1 MIRRSR
7 QATRGAAWGCSVEVG
22 QLIAVPVSP
31 GALLGSTTVVRSI
44 NERMLLDH
52 LRSTGPQSRADLAR
66 TTTLSKPTVSLALAN
81 LEAAGL
87 VRPIGLVAGRP
98 GRAALLYEADPT
110 AGYVAG
116 VDIGR
121 DWVRVAVADLAG
133 RVLGR
138 RNGVNRART
147 GPALVAEVRRLA
159 HEAASDAGLQWTD
172 IVHTVLASP
181 GVLDARA
188 GRLDL
193 ASNLPGWGRA
203 GLLSELHEALG
214 DDLVVE
220 NDINLAAIGERTF
233 GKGQDIASFV
243 LLSVGTGTG
252 LGIVIDGELYRGAHG
267 RAGEVAFLPIPDES
281 TGGAE
286 LRVRTRGMFEELAA
300 AEGVVRS
307 AQRLGMTGVTTARQV
322 FEAAE
327 TGDALALAAVDLEG
341 SRIGIAITAITAI
354 ADPEVVV
361 LAGGVGHNL
370 DLLRASIER
379 QLSALSPLAPRVER
393 SELGEDAALLG
404 ALATALD
411 HARSSVFDARSGA
424 ATRGLAAAD

>member
-1 MIRRSR
+1 M
-7 QATRGAAWGCSVEVG
+7 EVG
-22 QLIAVPVSP
+22 QLIEVPVSP

-52 LRSTGPQSRADLAR
+52 LRSAGPLSRADLAR

-81 LEAAGL
+81 LETAGL

-110 AGYVAG
+110 AGYVAA

-133 RVLGR
+133 TLLGR
-138 RNGVNRART
+138 RNAKNRART
-147 GPALVAEVRRLA
+147 GPALVGQVRDLVHRT
-159 HEAASDAGLQWTD
+159 AADAGLRWD
-172 IVHTVLASP
+172 EVVHTVLASP
-181 GVLDARA
+181 GVPDPQA

-203 GLLSELHEALG
+203 GLLTELTAALG
-214 DDLVVE
+214 EDLVVE

-233 GKGQDIASFV
+233 GKGRDVASFV
-243 LLSVGTGTG
+243 LLSIGTGTG

-267 RAGEVAFLPIPDES
+267 RAGEIAFLPVPDEPAQTAS
-281 TGGAE
+281 GGRAGPE
-286 LRVRTRGMFEELAA
+286 GPLRVRTRGMFEELAA
-300 AEGVVRS
+300 ADGVVRA
-307 AQRLGMTGVTTARQV
+307 AQRLGLAGVTTARGV
-322 FEAAE
+322 FEAAAA
-327 TGDALALAAVDLEG
+327 GDPVALAAVDVEG
-341 SRIGIAITAITAI
+341 SRIGIAITAIAAI
-354 ADPEVVV
+354 ADPALVV
-361 LAGGVGHNL
+361 LTGGVGHNL
-370 DLLRASIER
+370 DLLRPSIER
-379 QLSALSPLAPRVER
+379 QLAALSPLAPRVER

-411 HARSSVFDARSGA
+411 HARTSVFDARAGA
-424 ATRGLAAAD
+424 

>member
-1 MIRRSR
+1 M
-7 QATRGAAWGCSVEVG
+7 EVG
-22 QLIAVPVSP
+22 QLINVPVSP
-31 GALLGSTTVVRSI
+31 GALLGSTTVVRAL

-52 LRSTGPQSRADLAR
+52 LRSAGPQSRADLAR
-66 TTTLSKPTVSLALAN
+66 STTLSKPTVSLALAN

-87 VRPIGLVAGRP
+87 VRPVGLVAGRP

-147 GPALVAEVRRLA
+147 GPALVAQVRRLA
-159 HEAASDAGLQWTD
+159 HEAATEAGLQWSD
-172 IVHTVLASP
+172 VVHTVLASP
-181 GVLDARA
+181 GVLDARS

-203 GLLSELHEALG
+203 GLLTELHEALG

-233 GKGQDIASFV
+233 GQGRDIASFV

-281 TGGAE
+281 VARVDGP

-322 FEAAE
+322 FEAAQG
-327 TGDALALAAVDLEG
+327 GDPTALAAVDLEG
-341 SRIGIAITAITAI
+341 ARIGIAITAISAI

-361 LAGGVGHNL
+361 LTGGVGHNL

-379 QLSALSPLAPRVER
+379 QLAALSPLAPRVER

-411 HARSSVFDARSGA
+411 HARTSVFDARSGA
-424 ATRGLAAAD
+424 VMRGSAVADEG

>member
-1 MIRRSR
+1 M
-7 QATRGAAWGCSVEVG
+7 EVG

-31 GALLGSTTVVRSI
+31 GAVLGSTTVVRSI

-52 LRSTGPQSRADLAR
+52 LRSAGPLSRADLAR

-81 LEAAGL
+81 LETAGL

-138 RNGVNRART
+138 RNGVNRARS
-147 GPALVAEVRRLA
+147 GPALVAHVRQLA
-159 HEAASDAGLQWTD
+159 HEAADEAGLRWED
-172 IVHTVLASP
+172 VVHTVLASP
-181 GVLDARA
+181 GVLDRHA

-203 GLLSELHEALG
+203 GLLAELQEALG

-233 GKGQDIASFV
+233 GQGRNIGSFV
-243 LLSVGTGTG
+243 LLSIGTGTG

-267 RAGEVAFLPIPDES
+267 RAGEVAFLPVPDEA
-281 TGGAE
+281 GDRPQIPRA
-286 LRVRTRGMFEELAA
+286 RTRGMFEEVAA
-300 AEGVVRS
+300 ADGVVRT
-307 AQRLGMTGVTTARQV
+307 AQRLGMTGATTARQV
-322 FEAAE
+322 FEAAAA
-327 TGDALALAAVDLEG
+327 GDVQALAAVDAEG
-341 SRIGIAITAITAI
+341 ARIGVAITAISAI

-370 DLLRASIER
+370 DLLRPSIER

-411 HARSSVFDARSGA
+411 HARTSVFEARSSNA
-424 ATRGLAAAD
+424 